1 MNKALIPTDTGEVV
15 TTFLEDNLGDYISDT
30 FTAEMEDKLDNIA
43 EGKATYLDTLKKFY
57 GPFLKDVKSK
67 ESLAKATNL
76 GVTSNMIRKVLVAIG
91 GIIIFL
97 IAIIL
102 LVTPSHGATGTTADH
117 RLIQVERIWKKF
129 DPNLMLS
136 RDGLTSA
143 GYEVFFPGRDIA
155 KGLYEWRRMT
165 PYLIGLIEEAK
176 KEYEAGNV
184 KKFDNADDFLAAL
197 NK

>member
-1 MNKALIPTDTGEVV
+1 M
-15 TTFLEDNLGDYISDT
+15 
-30 FTAEMEDKLDNIA
+30 
-43 EGKATYLDTLKKFY
+43 
-57 GPFLKDVKSK
+57 
-67 ESLAKATNL
+67 
-76 GVTSNMIRKVLVAIG
+76 NMIRKVLVAIG

-165 PYLIGLIEEAK
+165 PLERLVFLQQEGDTLSRGLWASQRNDELSSDFKGKHPEMTDEDVGEVIENLGIEAVRNCLASK
-176 KEYEAGNV
+176 PPIHP
-184 KKFDNADDFLAAL
+184 DLCILFLARIASPREIRSAQHDVGWYLWYLSTRSKFPAAAL
-197 NK
+197 K